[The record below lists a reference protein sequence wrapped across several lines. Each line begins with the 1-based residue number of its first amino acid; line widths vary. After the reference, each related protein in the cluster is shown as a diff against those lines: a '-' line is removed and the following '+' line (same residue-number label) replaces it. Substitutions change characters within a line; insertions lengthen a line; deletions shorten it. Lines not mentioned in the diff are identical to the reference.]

1 MSVSTKAE
9 KTPVVLD
16 SRIQA
21 EYASVLMAKENS
33 NTANFTFLAL
43 VAKSLTAKTL
53 TQAVIEDS
61 IKAEL
66 KGATITAE
74 FKSAHVKSAVIAQAI
89 VEQIPSVKDSPIAK
103 VLTMANRVLDDKKAK
118 GALAHIKQFKTFEEL
133 DEGTLTKAESQA
145 RDKGESIK
153 EEIADKKENITTES
167 VLDGFVQFFAGK
179 NLQDLAT
186 SELETAVKAMKICL
200 AIVKN
205 TEKKSA

>member
-1 MSVSTKAE
+1 MSAVKAE
-9 KTPVVLD
+9 KAVKVLD
-16 SRIQA
+16 AKIQA
-21 EYASVLMAKENS
+21 EYASVLFAKENS

-43 VAKSLTAKTL
+43 VAKSLTEKTL

-89 VEQIPSVKDSPIAK
+89 VNQIPSVKDSPIAK

-153 EEIADKKENITTES
+153 SEIEEKKEDITIES
-167 VLDGFVQFFAGK
+167 VLDGFVRFFNGK
-179 NLQDLAT
+179 NLQDLST
-186 SELETAVKAMKICL
+186 KDLESAKKAFNICL

-205 TEKKSA
+205 SEKVA

>member
-1 MSVSTKAE
+1 MTSTPKAE
-9 KTPVVLD
+9 KAPKVLD
-16 SRIQA
+16 ANIQA
-21 EYASVLMAKENS
+21 NYAEVLMAKENS

-89 VEQIPSVKDSPIAK
+89 VNQIPSVKDSPIAK
-103 VLTMANRVLDDKKAK
+103 VLTMATRVLDDKKAK
-118 GALAHIKQFKTFEEL
+118 GALAHIKQFKTMEEL
-133 DEGTLTKAESQA
+133 DENTLTKAESQA
-145 RDKGESIK
+145 RDKGESLNN
-153 EEIADKKENITTES
+153 EIEDKKEDITTES
-167 VLDGFVQFFAGK
+167 VLDGFVRFFNGK
-179 NLQDLAT
+179 NLQDLST
-186 SELETAVKAMKICL
+186 KDLESAKKAFNICL

-205 TEKKSA
+205 TEKAA